1 MDWGLGFFTPNT
13 PSSLY
18 PVEGA
23 LQYNCECTGEQPTH
37 NRCCLRLTD
46 VTCAPG
52 NAGSCEEEPPTAES
66 YASNTRCSRPTW
78 QHVQPMIPS
87 RLPISDLCDW
97 ALGHLSST
105 SAVHHGG
112 FGDKRFCGD
121 RYRGEP
127 SRLGPADGHIA
138 TKDHCDVPN
147 LESCPIDINLK
158 GLPLPS
164 TGLQRHYEVARRE
177 QNVMNK
183 SHVVGSAER

>member
-1 MDWGLGFFTPNT
+1 MGFFTPNT
-13 PSSLY
+13 LSSLY
-18 PVEGA
+18 PVGGA
-23 LQYNCECTGEQPTH
+23 LRYNCKCTGEQPTH

-121 RYRGEP
+121 RYRGGP
-127 SRLGPADGHIA
+127 SRLGPADEHISHKRSLRRA
-138 TKDHCDVPN
+138 KSGILSDRYQ
-147 LESCPIDINLK
+147 LE
-158 GLPLPS
+158 GLTTIKHRPLTS
-164 TGLQRHYEVARRE
+164 LRGR
-177 QNVMNK
+177 
-183 SHVVGSAER
+183 